1 MPTKRIAL
9 ISQRLSI
16 LVLLALAGCAAP
28 PPMAE
33 RPELVFPD
41 PPDEAR
47 FVFEHSI
54 RSNIDIEGE
63 TEDEIMTR
71 FLTGVSRGAEGFAKP
86 FDVTV
91 NKGRIFVSDTVQSA
105 VIMIDHADKIFRK
118 ITNDLPIPIGKPMGL
133 DTDDQGNL
141 FVMDS
146 VSREAL
152 MFNRDGKFLKRLGD
166 PSLLSRPTGIAVNP
180 EGTLLFIVD
189 VGGVS
194 SNLHNLQVFDIAS
207 GKHIKTIGTRGS
219 EEGTF
224 NLPKDAVIGKD
235 GLIYV
240 VDSGN
245 FRVSVLDQDGNHVRS
260 FGKIGLEY
268 GKFSRPK
275 GISLDPDGNIY
286 VIDAGFGNFQIF
298 NKEGQLLMFIGERSS
313 RGDRAE
319 YMLPAGIDVDEDGRV
334 YVVDQYHAKLEIYR
348 PAALADTDGYLG
360 KVKRMEA
367 EAKLKKLKPDAK
379 AAEKSAAKAPE

>member
-1 MPTKRIAL
+1 M
-9 ISQRLSI
+9 
-16 LVLLALAGCAAP
+16 
-28 PPMAE
+28 
-33 RPELVFPD
+33 
-41 PPDEAR
+41 
-47 FVFEHSI
+47 FEHSI

-71 FLTGVSRGAEGFAKP
+71 YLTGVSRGAEGFAKP

-91 NKGRIFVSDTVQSA
+91 HQGRIFVSDTVQSA

-118 ITNDLPIPIGKPMGL
+118 ITSDLPIPIGKPMGL
-133 DTDDQGNL
+133 DSDDHGNVY
-141 FVMDS
+141 VMDS
-146 VSREAL
+146 VSKEAL

-166 PSLLSRPTGIAVNP
+166 PALLSRPSGIAVNP
-180 EGTLLFIVD
+180 QGTLLFIVD

-245 FRVSVLDQDGNHVRS
+245 FRVSILDQDGNHVRS

-286 VIDAGFGNFQIF
+286 VIDAGFGNYQIF
-298 NKEGQLLMFIGERSS
+298 NKEGQLLMFIGERNS

-348 PAALADTDGYLG
+348 PAALAETDGYLG
-360 KVKRMEA
+360 KVKRLEA
-367 EAKLKKLKPDAK
+367 EAKLKKLKPGAK
-379 AAEKSAAKAPE
+379 PAAKAPE